1 MKTKSDSVTND
12 YNQIKISYNTPIIKD
27 ISLNINA
34 AYHYSGTNKG
44 TDLGIGLTKRLK
56 SGSTVSLT
64 YHYSVVPFVMIN
76 NIYIPSNMRHSVNL
90 DFGEVYGFGDKSLE
104 PIGLNNINKGK
115 VVAKTFLD
123 LNLNGI
129 KDETEP
135 YIGNIPI
142 KFENHNEPIF
152 TDKNGTTRLVP
163 LEEGIYNVSLCEDN
177 LPTFLNV
184 HKNTNPS
191 RYVKVEKGNLTPI
204 EFGLISSSGQIEGTV
219 TIKNEYGEYL
229 KFNDLVVSIFDA
241 NNKEIDYTNLNND
254 GTFSFSSLAP
264 GKYQVKIVDELLE
277 LLKIEPTQE
286 SKNFIVEIPCNYEDF
301 VTVDNVNLEYI
312 YKL

>member
-1 MKTKSDSVTND
+1 MFEASLSKRYKNININSGIRQNTYKNIYNQADFINYTSKYQDIYTDISFPLGKKFGNATISHNIVKTKSDSVTND

-27 ISLNINA
+27 LSLNINA

-56 SGSTVSLT
+56 SGSTVSLA

-163 LEEGIYNVSLCEDN
+163 LEERDIQC
-177 LPTFLNV
+177 
-184 HKNTNPS
+184 
-191 RYVKVEKGNLTPI
+191 
-204 EFGLISSSGQIEGTV
+204 
-219 TIKNEYGEYL
+219 
-229 KFNDLVVSIFDA
+229 KFM
-241 NNKEIDYTNLNND
+241 
-254 GTFSFSSLAP
+254 
-264 GKYQVKIVDELLE
+264 
-277 LLKIEPTQE
+277 
-286 SKNFIVEIPCNYEDF
+286 
-301 VTVDNVNLEYI
+301 
-312 YKL
+312 